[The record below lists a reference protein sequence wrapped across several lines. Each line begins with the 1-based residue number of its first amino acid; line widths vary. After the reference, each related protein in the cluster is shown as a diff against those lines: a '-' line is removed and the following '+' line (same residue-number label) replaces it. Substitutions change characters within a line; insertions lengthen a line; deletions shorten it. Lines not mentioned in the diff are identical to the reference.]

1 MHHEN
6 TQPLGGLKK
15 YKYGHLMVSQP
26 FIKMFRYKEVQLK
39 FAEIFRVFISGS
51 SSAGKTHFA
60 RRLLEAKFFDFD
72 RVYYFHPD
80 FHETSP
86 VDWPFDILYHPGL
99 PTLEDLLAIP
109 EKSCLIF
116 DDLYHECVNSNEI
129 DYLYRVL
136 SSKRKLHCIV
146 MTQRY
151 FAQGKHAV
159 SIRNSS
165 NYHVLM
171 RNADERINLRAAD
184 SMNLKKE
191 VLKANEYNENE
202 MYPYMFIDR
211 SNQARVTGL
220 KVYIDLF
227 SKCMKVIM
235 GTQLKALVDWKEFTS
250 RFKLIDENVAVEYA
264 PTKKKLPEPSTC
276 IPERPETARSTE
288 PGPAKPGATE
298 PGPIKPARTGP
309 GPGSKSTGT
318 ERRTSRRQK
327 RKEFTRRV
335 RQIIH
340 RYKKRTVV

>member
-1 MHHEN
+1 
-6 TQPLGGLKK
+6 
-15 YKYGHLMVSQP
+15 
-26 FIKMFRYKEVQLK
+26 MFRYKEVQLE
-39 FAEIFRVFISGS
+39 FAEIFRVVISGS
-51 SSAGKTHFA
+51 SSAGKTYFA
-60 RRLLEAKFFDFD
+60 RRLLELKLFDFD

-99 PTLEDLLAIP
+99 PTLEDLLEIP

-184 SMNLKKE
+184 SMNLKQE
-191 VLKANEYNENE
+191 VVKANEFNENE

-211 SNQARVTGL
+211 SNQARVTGI

-235 GTQLKALVDWKEFTS
+235 GKKLKALVDWKEFTE
-250 RFKLIDENVAVEYA
+250 RFRLIDQNVAIENA
-264 PTKKKLPEPSTC
+264 LTTKSLPQSSTC
-276 IPERPETARSTE
+276 IPERSESKPKSG
-288 PGPAKPGATE
+288 GPNS
-298 PGPIKPARTGP
+298 TGP
-309 GPGSKSTGT
+309 ESTGT
-318 ERRTSRRQK
+318 ESTGTEPTGSKPTGPKSNGPAGTKSVGKSTGRTSRRQK

-340 RYKKRTVV
+340 RYKKRPVI

>member
-1 MHHEN
+1 MRN
-6 TQPLGGLKK
+6 D
-15 YKYGHLMVSQP
+15 VR
-26 FIKMFRYKEVQLK
+26 IKMFRYKEVQLD
-39 FAEIFRVFISGS
+39 FAKLFRVFISGC
-51 SSAGKTHFA
+51 SSAGKTYFA
-60 RRLLEAKFFDFD
+60 HKLLKQKLFHFD

-80 FHETSP
+80 FHETAP
-86 VDWPFDILYHPGL
+86 VDWNLNVLFHAGL
-99 PTLEDLLAIP
+99 PSLEDLLAIP
-109 EKSCLIF
+109 ENSVVIL
-116 DDLYHECVNSNEI
+116 DDLYHECVNSSEI

-136 SSKRKLHCIV
+136 SSKRKLHCII

-151 FAQGKHAV
+151 FAQGKFALN
-159 SIRNSS
+159 IRNSS

-264 PTKKKLPEPSTC
+264 PTKKKLPESPAC
-276 IPERPETARSTE
+276 LPERSETARSTE
-288 PGPAKPGATE
+288 RGPTKSRATE
-298 PGPIKPARTGP
+298 SGPTKPARTEPSTGT
-309 GPGSKSTGT
+309 KSTGT

-340 RYKKRTVV
+340 RYKKRPVI

>member
-1 MHHEN
+1 M
-6 TQPLGGLKK
+6 
-15 YKYGHLMVSQP
+15 
-26 FIKMFRYKEVQLK
+26 IRYKEVQLE

-51 SSAGKTHFA
+51 SSAGKTYFA
-60 RRLLEAKFFDFD
+60 RRLLELKLFDFD

-99 PTLEDLLAIP
+99 PTLEDLLEIP

-184 SMNLKKE
+184 SMNLKQE
-191 VLKANEYNENE
+191 VLKANEFNENE

-211 SNQARVTGL
+211 SNQARVTGI

-235 GTQLKALVDWKEFTS
+235 GKKLKALVDWKEFTDQF
-250 RFKLIDENVAVEYA
+250 RLIDQNVAIKNA
-264 PTKKKLPEPSTC
+264 LTTKSLPQSSTC
-276 IPERPETARSTE
+276 IPERSESKPEPTSPEST
-288 PGPAKPGATE
+288 GPAGPE
-298 PGPIKPARTGP
+298 PIGPIG
-309 GPGSKSTGT
+309 STGT
-318 ERRTSRRQK
+318 KPATTKSTTGTKPATAGRTSRRQK

-340 RYKKRTVV
+340 RYKKRPVI

>member
-1 MHHEN
+1 
-6 TQPLGGLKK
+6 
-15 YKYGHLMVSQP
+15 
-26 FIKMFRYKEVQLK
+26 MFRYKEVQLN

-60 RRLLEAKFFDFD
+60 RRLLETKLFDFD

-99 PTLEDLLAIP
+99 PSLEDLLAVP

-191 VLKANEYNENE
+191 VLKANEHNENE
-202 MYPYMFIDR
+202 MFPYMFIDR
-211 SNQARVTGL
+211 SNQARVTGI

-227 SKCMKVIM
+227 SKYMKVIM

-250 RFKLIDENVAVEYA
+250 RFQLIDKNVAVENA
-264 PTKKKLPEPSTC
+264 LTKEKLSESSTCLPE
-276 IPERPETARSTE
+276 RSE
-288 PGPAKPGATE
+288 SPGPGATE
-298 PGPIKPARTGP
+298 PTRPDSTGSKPTGIKP
-309 GPGSKSTGT
+309 TGT
-318 ERRTSRRQK
+318 KSIGTEPKRRTSRRHK

-340 RYKKRTVV
+340 RYKKRPVI

>member
-1 MHHEN
+1 
-6 TQPLGGLKK
+6 
-15 YKYGHLMVSQP
+15 
-26 FIKMFRYKEVQLK
+26 MFRYKEVQLN
-39 FAEIFRVFISGS
+39 FSEIFRVFISGS
-51 SSAGKTHFA
+51 SSAGKTYFA
-60 RRLLEAKFFDFD
+60 RRLLEQKLFDFD

-86 VDWPFDILYHPGL
+86 IDWPFDILYHPGL
-99 PTLEDLLAIP
+99 PTLEDLLEIP

-184 SMNLKKE
+184 SMNLKQE
-191 VLKANEYNENE
+191 VVKANEFNENE

-211 SNQARVTGL
+211 SNQARVTGI

-235 GTQLKALVDWKEFTS
+235 GKKLKALVDWKEFTDQF
-250 RFKLIDENVAVEYA
+250 RLIDQNVAIKNA
-264 PTKKKLPEPSTC
+264 LTTKSLPQSSTC
-276 IPERPETARSTE
+276 IPERSESKPKSGEPKSTRPKSTGPESTGTE
-288 PGPAKPGATE
+288 P
-298 PGPIKPARTGP
+298 TGP
-309 GPGSKSTGT
+309 EPTGPKSTGT
-318 ERRTSRRQK
+318 TGTKSVGKSIGRTSRRQK

-340 RYKKRTVV
+340 RYKKRPVI